1 MTTVSPKKGHDPA
14 RVNEISEKLMEN
26 SEIAS
31 LISELSSSADDASEL
46 VKGLLQ
52 ASINAGLKA
61 EMDAHLGYGH
71 SDRKTKA
78 QVETAQEN
86 NHRNGSYTKT
96 VNSGYGAVEV
106 TVPRD
111 RAGTFTPRMVP
122 KGARRLTE
130 LDDMI
135 ISLYAGG
142 MTVRDIQHHLATTLG
157 VDMSPDTIS
166 TITDAVLDEVMIW
179 QNRQLDEF
187 YPVIFLDALRVKIR
201 DGHRVVN
208 KSCYM
213 AVGVDMDGI
222 KHILGLWIAD
232 NEGAAFWASV
242 CADLANRGVQDVFIV
257 CCDGLKGLPEAVET
271 TWPNSMVQTCI
282 VHLIRA
288 ANRWVSY
295 QDRKAVSRALREVYT
310 AANEDTARA
319 SLDAFEASELGRK
332 YPQSVKVWRDAW
344 ERFVPFL
351 QFPPAARRVLYTT
364 NSIESLNAELRKA
377 TRNRGQ
383 FPNDTAAQKTL
394 WLMICNIEQ
403 ACRPASEE
411 SKAQH

>member
-1 MTTVSPKKGHDPA
+1 MTTVSPKKNYDPT
-14 RVNEISEKLMEN
+14 RVNEISEKLMEKP
-26 SEIAS
+26 EVAS
-31 LISELSSSADDASEL
+31 LISELSSSADDASDL

-52 ASINAGLKA
+52 ASINAGLQA

-71 SDRKTKA
+71 SERKAKA
-78 QVETAQEN
+78 QVGPAQVS
-86 NHRNGSYTKT
+86 NHRNGAYTKT
-96 VNSGYGAVEV
+96 VESGYGALEV

-111 RAGTFTPRMVP
+111 RAGTFAPKMVP
-122 KGARRLTE
+122 KGSRRLTE
-130 LDDMI
+130 LDDMT

-142 MTVRDIQHHLATTLG
+142 MSLRDMCHHLATTLG

-208 KSCYM
+208 KACYM
-213 AVGVDMDGI
+213 AVGIDINGI

-242 CADLANRGVQDVFIV
+242 CADLANRGVKDVFIV
-257 CCDGLKGLPEAVET
+257 CCDGLKGLPEAVEA

-295 QDRKAVSRALREVYT
+295 QDRKSVSRALREVYT

-332 YPQSVKVWRDAW
+332 YPQSARVWREAW
-344 ERFVPFL
+344 DRFAAVSAVPTGGTPGAL
-351 QFPPAARRVLYTT
+351 HHQLDRVTQ
-364 NSIESLNAELRKA
+364 R
-377 TRNRGQ
+377 
-383 FPNDTAAQKTL
+383 
-394 WLMICNIEQ
+394 
-403 ACRPASEE
+403 
-411 SKAQH
+411 

>member
-1 MTTVSPKKGHDPA
+1 M
-14 RVNEISEKLMEN
+14 RIW
-26 SEIAS
+26 
-31 LISELSSSADDASEL
+31 
-46 VKGLLQ
+46 
-52 ASINAGLKA
+52 
-61 EMDAHLGYGH
+61 GYSH
-71 SDRKTKA
+71 CDRKTKA
-78 QVETAQEN
+78 QVGPAQGS

-111 RAGTFTPRMVP
+111 RAGTFTPRMMP
-122 KGARRLTE
+122 KGTRRLTE

-142 MTVRDIQHHLATTLG
+142 MTVRDICHHLATTLG

-166 TITDAVLDEVMIW
+166 TITDAVLEEVMIW

-232 NEGAAFWASV
+232 NEGAALWASV

-257 CCDGLKGLPEAVET
+257 CCDGLKRPAGSRGGNLAEFHGADLYCAPDSGCEPVGVLP
-271 TWPNSMVQTCI
+271 
-282 VHLIRA
+282 
-288 ANRWVSY
+288 
-295 QDRKAVSRALREVYT
+295 
-310 AANEDTARA
+310 
-319 SLDAFEASELGRK
+319 G
-332 YPQSVKVWRDAW
+332 PQS
-344 ERFVPFL
+344 
-351 QFPPAARRVLYTT
+351 
-364 NSIESLNAELRKA
+364 SLPR
-377 TRNRGQ
+377 
-383 FPNDTAAQKTL
+383 TA
-394 WLMICNIEQ
+394 
-403 ACRPASEE
+403 
-411 SKAQH
+411 